1 MKRKKLITIMFISI
15 ISVLIIGFFGV
26 TKFQTKKNIESE
38 ISSSKYV
45 ENFQVTNDTIGFDLL
60 KNLDNEGVYTLINT
74 IHAKTVDEEKI
85 FNINIYNE
93 EISDKKLLYTIK
105 ITPDEYKIDEFHY
118 LNASDT
124 GFIVDFQNQKL
135 DSVNNGIIELS
146 LEADIDK
153 LSQQEILDFA
163 TSYLQLFRMANKEKE
178 IGTIKLTILGGTE
191 QSYLFSTD
199 NPTTLISQEEN
210 TF

>member
-15 ISVLIIGFFGV
+15 ISVLIIGFFWV
-26 TKFQTKKNIESE
+26 TKSQTKKNIESE

-118 LNASDT
+118 LNASDI

-163 TSYLQLFRMANKEKE
+163 TSYLQLFRMTNKEKE
-178 IGTIKLTILGGTE
+178 IGTIKLTILGATE